1 MVEQRSL
8 QELSPQLRAVLG
20 SLDVGLEAELLRY
33 RRNRY
38 LDNQDDDL
46 FAALDEPVFEE
57 EPVLPVPIVDAAASI
72 PLAIGPVTPPPLP
85 LNKKLLAEGIDS
97 SKAERLQLA
106 GASQIAAS
114 GPSFTGQTHE
124 PHPEMQDVHIS
135 SVEIPDSLPGHLV
148 RPLSGAAPRASLGA
162 ESHSADDA
170 SDGAIARTSYLAS
183 SEKLIESLAE
193 VPPLPDPVDHS
204 VGSGRKPKRK
214 TVSLLAGATLGF
226 VGLVAGLGA
235 SYLMANPGLT
245 QRLAGRFRQ
254 PNLETA
260 SQSIRDFDPP
270 GPDLSASEFI
280 DLEIDNLSSL
290 TMPPA
295 VIVPTGAAA
304 PPVPSALPPVE
315 PAGSSAGSSAP
326 NATLLPPLP
335 AGSAPNNLPTTPP
348 ASSNLPAGNPL
359 SNRAAPPTAPVSGS
373 AIAPIE
379 TQAVVMPVGLTYYV
393 TVPFTT
399 QQRLLDIRE
408 SVSEAFVRRFA
419 DGNRIQMA
427 AFDNPQAAQQFIAV
441 LESKD
446 ITAQI
451 YGPTTE

>member
-1 MVEQRSL
+1 
-8 QELSPQLRAVLG
+8 
-20 SLDVGLEAELLRY
+20 
-33 RRNRY
+33 
-38 LDNQDDDL
+38 
-46 FAALDEPVFEE
+46 
-57 EPVLPVPIVDAAASI
+57 
-72 PLAIGPVTPPPLP
+72 
-85 LNKKLLAEGIDS
+85 
-97 SKAERLQLA
+97 
-106 GASQIAAS
+106 
-114 GPSFTGQTHE
+114 
-124 PHPEMQDVHIS
+124 
-135 SVEIPDSLPGHLV
+135 
-148 RPLSGAAPRASLGA
+148 
-162 ESHSADDA
+162 
-170 SDGAIARTSYLAS
+170 
-183 SEKLIESLAE
+183 
-193 VPPLPDPVDHS
+193 
-204 VGSGRKPKRK
+204 
-214 TVSLLAGATLGF
+214 
-226 VGLVAGLGA
+226 
-235 SYLMANPGLT
+235 
-245 QRLAGRFRQ
+245 
-254 PNLETA
+254 
-260 SQSIRDFDPP
+260 
-270 GPDLSASEFI
+270 
-280 DLEIDNLSSL
+280 
-290 TMPPA
+290 
-295 VIVPTGAAA
+295 
-304 PPVPSALPPVE
+304 VPSALPPVE